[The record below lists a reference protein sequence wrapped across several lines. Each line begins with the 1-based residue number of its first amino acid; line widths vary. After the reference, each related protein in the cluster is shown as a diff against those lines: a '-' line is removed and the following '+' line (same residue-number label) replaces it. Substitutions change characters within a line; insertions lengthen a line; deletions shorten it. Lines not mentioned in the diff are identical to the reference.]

1 MYVVRL
7 RVVLDFLFVN
17 GQFRNAELVTAT
29 QTPSPSP
36 VTPGT
41 LAAAATEGRGG
52 CSEGA
57 QRVMEAAQRV
67 MEAAQRNVEAAHR
80 VEAVVGGAAAQS
92 DNSHEYAGGTASADD
107 STEEWLH
114 RLAPN
119 APWVKRQRKERGN
132 MHGVG

>member
-1 MYVVRL
+1 MSVVQV

-41 LAAAATEGRGG
+41 LAAAATEDRGG

-57 QRVMEAAQRV
+57 QRVMEAARRV
-67 MEAAQRNVEAAHR
+67 MEEMDVDAAQKA
-80 VEAVVGGAAAQS
+80 EAVVGAAAAQS

-119 APWVKRQRKERGN
+119 APWVKRQRKE
-132 MHGVG
+132 

>member
-1 MYVVRL
+1 MSVVQV

-29 QTPSPSP
+29 P
-36 VTPGT
+36 VTLGT

-57 QRVMEAAQRV
+57 QRDMEAAQRV
-67 MEAAQRNVEAAHR
+67 MEEMDVEAAQR

-92 DNSHEYAGGTASADD
+92 DNCHEYAGVTASADD

-119 APWVKRQRKERGN
+119 APWVKRQRVVCVVCPAASPFGQL
-132 MHGVG
+132 